1 MTKGFGQLKRMYNI
15 WNELRNW
22 SGWSCDQ
29 TTGEL
34 FTTDTVWDAETAENP
49 KAKKLHHQPMRNCW
63 ELEEIFAGNTATGN
77 YALQGSNLRE
87 RFPAMWKDTTSPPPK
102 KPARKPVQTTDSHPA
117 MLGAAIANFRA
128 SQANSGSQI
137 QGAVRRVMNTFKSK
151 AGWTR
156 SMVDKA
162 LDLFKEEAMAEI
174 FNRLEDDLD
183 YQEHWL
189 QRQIS

>member
-1 MTKGFGQLKRMYNI
+1 MYNI
-15 WNELRNW
+15 WNELRNR

-34 FTTDTVWDAETAENP
+34 LTSDTVWETETAANP
-49 KAKKLHHQPMRNCW
+49 KAKKLRGHPIRNCW

-77 YALQGSNLRE
+77 CALQGANLRE
-87 RFPAMWKDTTSPPPK
+87 RFPGKWNERPPT
-102 KPARKPVQTTDSHPA
+102 ARKQPSQSADLHSA
-117 MLGAAIANFRA
+117 MLSTAIDEFRA

-137 QGAVRRVMNTFKSK
+137 QRAVRRVMDTIKTK
-151 AGWTR
+151 DGWTR
-156 SMVDKA
+156 AMIDQA

-174 FNRLEDDLD
+174 FNGLEEDLD

-189 QRQIS
+189 LRQIG